1 MTWKLHK
8 NKTVAFMAFGLF
20 MVIGTYNAVVINSE
34 SHLAGT
40 DIKFVKRLDEIYGV
54 TVSGREVAA
63 SVNWQKLSPQE
74 VADQKVKLQPRQV
87 IQTVSTSNSAPETS
101 AGDIVPAAAVQEEL
115 SLNLVEV
122 INPKKW
128 QKGLTNTQFT
138 GSLATNNGTIE
149 SLNVSLPNGEGV
161 SVSFSEMVGNV
172 FEYDLDGELYSG
184 MMYQID
190 QGAYM
195 VTLTNGPLE
204 GTRLRFLA
212 DAPIEQQ
219 QTQEMLAEN
228 NGLEVGNFGQEPQV
242 DDQQQGYVQA
252 EEAQQAQPEQPQFTE
267 EQAMM
272 NDQQMQQQQFPL
284 TEEQAMLND
293 QNLQQQQ
300 QF

>member
-8 NKTVAFMAFGLF
+8 NKTVAFLAFGLF
-20 MVIGTYNAVVINSE
+20 MVVGTYNAVVINSE

-63 SVNWQKLSPQE
+63 SVNWQKLTPKE
-74 VADQKVKLQPRQV
+74 VAIHKAKVEPRQV
-87 IQTVSTSNSAPETS
+87 IQTVSTSSSSPETTP
-101 AGDIVPAAAVQEEL
+101 GEIVPAAAVQEEL

-128 QKGLTNTQFT
+128 QQGLNNTQFA
-138 GSLATNNGTIE
+138 GNLSTNNGVIE

-184 MMYQID
+184 MMYQVD
-190 QGAYM
+190 QSAYM

-204 GTRLRFLA
+204 GTRLRFA
-212 DAPIEQQ
+212 TEIPAVEQQ
-219 QTQEMLAEN
+219 QTQEILAEN
-228 NGLEVGNFGQEPQV
+228 NNMEVGNFGQDPQIEREN
-242 DDQQQGYVQA
+242 QQGYVQA
-252 EEAQQAQPEQPQFTE
+252 EEVQQNDLQ
-267 EQAMM
+267 
-272 NDQQMQQQQFPL
+272 DQQMQQQEQQPPFN
-284 TEEQAMLND
+284 EEQAMLYD